1 MTKTKFDISKHIL
14 VPKHQKVS
22 AEERQKVFET
32 FNVTMREMPKISRK
46 DPALRELTVKPG
58 DLIKIT
64 RQSPTAGEFEFYR
77 VVSDE

>member
-1 MTKTKFDISKHIL
+1 MAKTKFDISKHIL
-14 VPKHQKVS
+14 VPKHQKVT
-22 AEERQKVFET
+22 AEEKQAVFERYNLT
-32 FNVTMREMPKISRK
+32 IREMPKIDRK
-46 DPALRELTVKPG
+46 DPALRELNCKQG